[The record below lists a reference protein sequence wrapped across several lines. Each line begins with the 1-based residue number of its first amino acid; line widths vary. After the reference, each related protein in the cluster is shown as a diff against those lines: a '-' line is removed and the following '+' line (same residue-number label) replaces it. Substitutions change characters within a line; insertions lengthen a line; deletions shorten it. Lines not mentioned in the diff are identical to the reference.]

1 MNVKIDYDKMVKP
14 KLETRTLKTEQEAL
28 TFKEYSII
36 QTHTVADL
44 FVDNVSVVD
53 EHRNAYI
60 YLQPIYDRLDEHEQ
74 QIKTIQHEIDVIK
87 ENIKS
92 SISSINNHLD
102 TIDNQIQDIYSKIG
116 G

>member
-36 QTHTVADL
+36 QTHTVADVY
-44 FVDNVSVVD
+44 VDNVNVVD
-53 EHRNAYI
+53 EHRNAHI
-60 YLQPIYDRLDEHEQ
+60 YLQPIYDRLDEHDKRLASIES
-74 QIKTIQHEIDVIK
+74 
-87 ENIKS
+87 N
-92 SISSINNHLD
+92 ISSIKSDIKAINSHLA

>member
-14 KLETRTLKTEQEAL
+14 ELETRVLKNEQEAL

-36 QTHTVADL
+36 QTHTVADVY
-44 FVDNVSVVD
+44 VDNVNVVD

-60 YLQPIYDRLDEHEQ
+60 ELKPIYDKLADHDKQLESIKNSIASINKDIAKIGSQIDTINE
-74 QIKTIQHEIDVIK
+74 QIK
-87 ENIKS
+87 
-92 SISSINNHLD
+92 
-102 TIDNQIQDIYSKIG
+102 DIYQKIG

>member
-36 QTHTVADL
+36 QTHTVADVY
-44 FVDNVSVVD
+44 VDNVNVVD
-53 EHRNAYI
+53 EHRNVHI
-60 YLQPIYDRLDEHEQ
+60 YLQPIYDRLDEHDR
-74 QIKTIQHEIDVIK
+74 QIKSIK
-87 ENIKS
+87 ESIASIKEGIETIENQIDTIKS
-92 SISSINNHLD
+92 
-102 TIDNQIQDIYSKIG
+102 QIQDIYSKIG